1 MNDEQRKKR
10 NFRTTKK
17 WKQFKK
23 EMRNRQKVDYLT
35 GKKLIAGKWQLH
47 HLNMSAEEYEIL
59 DCENFICLN
68 AMTHKLVHYLYD
80 VYKEDPQMIVRLVE
94 IFERMITANKE
105 NNETGGK

>member
-23 EMRNRQKVDYLT
+23 EMRNRQKVDYVT

-47 HLNMSAEEYEIL
+47 HLNMSAEEYEML
-59 DCENFICLN
+59 DYENFICLN

-94 IFERMITANKE
+94 ILERMVAINKE
-105 NNETGGK
+105 NSETGGK